1 MDYSDSQPGFWRR
14 LGRSIVWILKTT
26 LVSLLI
32 IAVLVGLVAGGL
44 LIFEELQRS
53 YNIVT
58 ARIDLL
64 RSDVDKLMEEDPQQA
79 DRLMSLQADVGDL
92 QSDIDDLERQ
102 LNRMQDTVVASVEEQ
117 QESLVALDEQVAT
130 VAHSE
135 EQTGEEVTALE
146 TAIVVLQ
153 GDVIENGSRVDD
165 LGGELDRLQ
174 SEMAALDNDLST
186 LRQTAVTVGERET
199 ELTEAQRTLALFR
212 AWGLIA
218 RARLRLVENNA
229 GMAAQDVE
237 QAQRIVEA
245 LMADPGDEVGVE
257 PLTRVQSRLELA
269 LTSLPGDPTMA
280 ARDLENAWDELDAIF
295 AEQILPEQVRVET
308 AETATREATPETI
321 LEVTPTPTVATTSA
335 VTPTVTLE
343 ATPTLTATPPE
354 TPPTP
359 TVTPTPS
366 S

>member
-1 MDYSDSQPGFWRR
+1 MDYSDNQPGFWRR

-58 ARIDLL
+58 SRIDLL
-64 RSDVDKLMEEDPQQA
+64 RSDVDRLMEEDPQQT

-102 LNRMQDTVVASVEEQ
+102 LSRIQDTVVTNVEEQ
-117 QESLVALDEQVAT
+117 QESLVALDEQIAT
-130 VAHSE
+130 VAHNG

-146 TAIVVLQ
+146 NAIVVLQ
-153 GDVIENGSRVDD
+153 GDVIENGSRVDN

-174 SEMAALDNDLST
+174 SEMAALDSDLST

-199 ELTEAQRTLALFR
+199 ELTETQRTLALFR

-245 LMADPGDEVGVE
+245 LMASPADEVGVE
-257 PLTRVQSRLELA
+257 SLTRVQARLELA
-269 LTSLPGDPTMA
+269 LTSLPGAPTVA

-295 AEQILPEQVRVET
+295 VEQILPEQVE
-308 AETATREATPETI
+308 AETAATATGEATPEAI
-321 LEVTPTPTVATTSA
+321 LEVTPTPTSV
-335 VTPTVTLE
+335 VTPTATLQ
-343 ATPTLTATPPE
+343 ATPTPPLTTTPPE
-354 TPPTP
+354 ATPTP